1 MLKIEPVDTLFFRDG
16 KPFSMG
22 DQSAAFG
29 IFPPYPSTVYG
40 AIRTGVISQSK
51 GYSSFC
57 AGDMAAEIGTPED
70 ITSTSLRLKGIFL
83 CEDEC
88 IYLPAPLDLATEDE
102 KDEKK
107 AFRTSKRDSPPFL
120 SNIELP
126 SYLFSRELEKTQSVT
141 GSFISD
147 SDLKDYL
154 NGSRNEFN
162 LYQQDYFCMMEYKTG
177 IKRGIKTRTVEEGNL
192 YRVGMRRLRNEC
204 ALVCDI
210 EGVSSLSKRGVL
222 KLGGEGKV
230 VRYETVSLSL
240 PDDREAIIEQVSQ
253 TKQFKLF
260 LATPAIFE
268 KGWLPDDNIL
278 KNSDYQLE
286 LLTAAIGSA
295 FHVGG
300 WEMAKK
306 KNGRRIGGHK
316 PMIRAVP
323 SGSVY
328 YFRIKSGKVETIYH
342 QFHYQNIGQRAKE
355 GFGLAF
361 VGVI

>member
-70 ITSTSLRLKGIFL
+70 TTSASFGLKGIFL
-83 CEDEC
+83 WKDEC
-88 IYLPAPLDLATEDE
+88 LYLPAPLDLVTEDE

-107 AFRTSKRDSPPFL
+107 AFRTLKKESPPFL
-120 SNIELP
+120 SNIDLP
-126 SYLFSRELEKTQSVT
+126 SYLFFRESEKAQSVA

-147 SDLKDYL
+147 TDLKDYL

-162 LYQQDYFCMMEYKTG
+162 LYQQNYFSQVEHKTG
-177 IKRGIKTRTVEEGNL
+177 IKRGIKTRTVEEGDL
-192 YRVGMRRLRNEC
+192 YRVGMMRLRKDC

-210 EGVSSLSKRGVL
+210 EGVPSLSNRGVL

-240 PDDREAIIEQVSQ
+240 PDECEAIIEQINQ

-260 LATPAIFE
+260 LATPALFE
-268 KGWLPDDNIL
+268 DGWLPDDKIL
-278 KNSDYQLE
+278 NNSDYQLE
-286 LLTAAIGSA
+286 LLTAATGNP

-306 KNGRRIGGHK
+306 KNGRRAGGHK
-316 PMIRAVP
+316 PMMRAIP

-328 YFRIKSGKVETIYH
+328 CFKIKSGKVETIYN
-342 QFHYQNIGQRAKE
+342 QLHYQNIGKRAKE

-361 VGVI
+361 VGVM